1 MKESTTSAGMSK
13 KKKDAM
19 VTKALNAVVKIEIL
33 VLQDNYIEM
42 TAMDDNEIISRA
54 VPLKAG
60 EIRASILAEHGF
72 SALVKA
78 TANSKTRMLL
88 FDFGFSENGAAQNTK
103 TLGVDMGEVEA
114 AVLSHG
120 HGDHTGG
127 LSRLGAEIGKKN
139 IPFVVH
145 PSVFK
150 FPRYFKYGEEFK
162 INIPKLMRRIVQSA
176 GFNDKTLLL
185 NGRNIK

>member
-1 MKESTTSAGMSK
+1 MSK
-13 KKKDAM
+13 KKKEAM

-88 FDFGFSENGAAQNTK
+88 FDFGFSENEDSGC
-103 TLGVDMGEVEA
+103 
-114 AVLSHG
+114 
-120 HGDHTGG
+120 
-127 LSRLGAEIGKKN
+127 
-139 IPFVVH
+139 
-145 PSVFK
+145 
-150 FPRYFKYGEEFK
+150 
-162 INIPKLMRRIVQSA
+162 
-176 GFNDKTLLL
+176 
-185 NGRNIK
+185 